1 MSSFTCY
8 LVAKKTISERDHS
21 ACTKHDEDQD
31 HRSTREKVLCLD
43 WRIHP
48 RFPFYL
54 PTGLPPFDD
63 VIKTSELVLESV
75 LKDVIL
81 AYLRNDFRD
90 VPLELQSSHAHFNVD
105 LETGIRR
112 IRTIYRPSEMLLSK
126 TSSYRYRLRWSK
138 LGI

>member
-1 MSSFTCY
+1 GSVCQQRTLWWQHNVPWNRRSH
-8 LVAKKTISERDHS
+8 AERDHS

-54 PTGLPPFDD
+54 PTD
-63 VIKTSELVLESV
+63 
-75 LKDVIL
+75 
-81 AYLRNDFRD
+81 
-90 VPLELQSSHAHFNVD
+90 VD